1 VGHRRTYRI
10 PVQNDESSL
19 TYGVP
24 MDSRVDNG
32 RGPTKRRTLDRFY
45 AERSPDPTRAFSP
58 RQLPTNHVHAVS
70 TRVYQCDPSSRQ
82 LPGCYRPCCPS
93 RKRSRLTSGNVFPPK
108 PPIGIPL
115 MPERCSHA
123 RVRCAA
129 PQSRRALA
137 CCAPFRPDP
146 FRDGRLRREHLTTR
160 CQIQKGKYT
169 IKTNPELIRA

>member
-1 VGHRRTYRI
+1 
-10 PVQNDESSL
+10 
-19 TYGVP
+19 
-24 MDSRVDNG
+24 MDSRVDNR
-32 RGPTKRRTLDRFY
+32 RGHTKRRTLDRFY

-58 RQLPTNHVHAVS
+58 RQLPTDHVHAVS
-70 TRVYQCDPSSRQ
+70 TRVYQCDQSSRQ
-82 LPGCYRPCCPS
+82 LPGCYRLCCPS
-93 RKRSRLTSGNVFPPK
+93 SREDAPSSPAGTCSPQSRPSEF
-108 PPIGIPL
+108 PL

-160 CQIQKGKYT
+160 AKFRKA
-169 IKTNPELIRA
+169 KTR